1 MFKLFCNHKTAVIR
15 GGYAMPRTMARRR
28 YVYPILGAALL
39 LSTAVAARAQS
50 HEAQI
55 VGLPV
60 FSADGMKIGQVID
73 FTLSTDRQI
82 EQIRFVT
89 GSPLGFGERTVAIP
103 QQAFTLGSGR
113 VTLANLS
120 ADDVQALP
128 NAPTESP

>member
-1 MFKLFCNHKTAVIR
+1 
-15 GGYAMPRTMARRR
+15 MARAR
-28 YVYPILGAALL
+28 YVHDIFGAVLL
-39 LSTAVAARAQS
+39 VSTALAARAQS
-50 HEAQI
+50 DEAQI

-82 EQIRFVT
+82 EQIRIVT

-103 QQAFTLGSGR
+103 QQAFSLGSGR
-113 VTLANLS
+113 VMLANLS

-128 NAPTESP
+128 NAPAESP